1 MNFAT
6 IALLG
11 FQLVAAAPAV
21 THFFPSSVTRGGF
34 PVLVSAEGSTGTDS
48 KIWVDDEKLKVQ
60 AGPKSGQFL
69 VEAVTGCRP
78 GWHTVRLYNKEGA
91 TNPIPVWVDDL
102 PNFAETEPNNGAAQ
116 ATSVPLH
123 RMGSAAQLHG
133 RLEKNGDI
141 DGYLVKVPAGSTLVA
156 RLEANRH
163 LGSPMD
169 GTLQIVD
176 KKGFVLAHNDDA
188 RGVDPEI
195 TWKATQSAEVIVRVF
210 AFPSEP
216 NSTISFAGGSS
227 YIYRLMISTSETIDH
242 AASVVADKNSTM
254 LIPSG
259 WNLSDSAAAGLL
271 PTAGQS
277 GYLIAVPEYSEPMV
291 VPRTEF
297 PVVSYNRK
305 SPPAISQFPVMLSG
319 TINELDESHVYQIQA
334 QKGEAIQF
342 RVFARQWESLL
353 DPVLTIRDEKGQ
365 IVQEQDDSGNNTR
378 DLELTWTPPENGLYR
393 LAISDLH
400 GRSGLR
406 MFYGVECTREGIEPE
421 AQISVTNL
429 TLKAAEKAE
438 LAMNY
443 DKRADLD
450 IPLKVEFIGLPKGF
464 PALKATEGAPS
475 APPAQTK
482 GQGRRRRGPS
492 GAGMNSLKFE
502 INLTADQVK
511 QIGEFSG
518 PIRFQVKDNS
528 GKSIPVSINGEK
540 GKRLGLDHVWLTV
553 LATPAKTE
561 PPKAEK
567 K

>member
-1 MNFAT
+1 MICAT

-11 FQLVAAAPAV
+11 LQLVAAAPAV
-21 THFFPSSVTRGGF
+21 THLFPSAVTRGGF
-34 PVLVSAEGSTGTDS
+34 PVLVSAEGSSGTDA
-48 KIWVDDEKLKVQ
+48 KIWVDDDRLKITQ
-60 AGPKSGQFL
+60 GPKPGQFL
-69 VEAVTGCRP
+69 VEASPGCRP

-91 TNPIPVWVDDL
+91 TNPLPIWVDDL
-102 PNFAETEPNNGAAQ
+102 PNFAETEPNNGPAQ
-116 ATSVPLH
+116 ATPVTLH
-123 RMGSAAQLHG
+123 RLGSSAQVHG

-141 DGYLVKVPAGSTLVA
+141 DGFLVKVPAGSTLIA

-195 TWKATQSAEVIVRVF
+195 TWKALQSTEVIVRVF
-210 AFPSEP
+210 SFPSEP
-216 NSTISFAGGSS
+216 NSTINFAGGST
-227 YIYRLMISTSETIDH
+227 YIYRLMISTSETMDH
-242 AASVVADKNSTM
+242 AATIVASGNSAS

-259 WNLSDSAAAGLL
+259 WNLSESASAGLL
-271 PTAGQS
+271 PTGYIS
-277 GYLIAVPEYSEPMV
+277 GYLVAMPENSEPMV

-297 PVVSYNRK
+297 PVISYNR
-305 SPPAISQFPVMLSG
+305 STQPTISQFPVMLTG
-319 TINELDESHVYQIQA
+319 TIDELDESHIYPIQA
-334 QKGEAIQF
+334 KKGETIVF

-365 IVQEQDDSGNNTR
+365 VVQEQDDSGNNTR
-378 DLELTWTPPENGLYR
+378 DLELTWTPPNDGLYR

-406 MFYGVECTREGIEPE
+406 MYYGVECTREGIEPE

-429 TLKAAEKAE
+429 TLKSGEKTE
-438 LAMNY
+438 LAINY
-443 DKRADLD
+443 DKRADLET
-450 IPLKVEFIGLPKGF
+450 PLKVEFIGLPKGF
-464 PALKATEGAPS
+464 PALKATEA
-475 APPAQTK
+475 AATAAPAQTK
-482 GQGRRRRGPS
+482 GQGRRRRGPT
-492 GAGMNSLKFE
+492 GAGLNSLKYE
-502 INLTADQVK
+502 VNLTADQVK

-518 PIRFQVKDNS
+518 PIRFQIKDNS
-528 GKSIPVSINGEK
+528 GKPVPVSINGEK
-540 GKRLGLDHVWLTV
+540 GKRLGLEHIWLTI